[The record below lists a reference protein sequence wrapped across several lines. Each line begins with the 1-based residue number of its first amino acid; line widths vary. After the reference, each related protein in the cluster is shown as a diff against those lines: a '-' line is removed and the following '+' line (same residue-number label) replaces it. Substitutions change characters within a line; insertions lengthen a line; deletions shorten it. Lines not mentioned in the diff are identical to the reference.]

1 MEDKENPC
9 QVRILKNLDQPMTND
24 PTTACPDI
32 RGNFKNNPI
41 TFEKFGSNMFDF
53 RLMVLVVKMSR
64 KIKLYL
70 LLSDWCIMLL

>member
-9 QVRILKNLDQPMTND
+9 EVRILKNLVQPMTN

-32 RGNFKNNPI
+32 GGNFKNNPI

-70 LLSDWCIMLL
+70 LLSD